1 MSELNRILN
10 GNQIPFDMNTEDRQ
24 LESTYGRGVM
34 GDYRRTIDF
43 DILAQKQSGKVRP
56 SNTLPPTSVP
66 YGYTPAFYPWGQAKT
81 GLPQGKYEPSYSGK
95 NPVKIPPA
103 VIGKSMSM
111 RDPLEAVNGVIARN
125 SYVRNVA

>member
-43 DILAQKQSGKVRP
+43 DMLAMKQSGKVRP

-66 YGYTPAFYPWGQAKT
+66 YGYTPVWQWGQSVT
-81 GLPQGKYEPSYSGK
+81 GLPQGKYEPSFSGK
-95 NPVKIPPA
+95 NPGKIPPA